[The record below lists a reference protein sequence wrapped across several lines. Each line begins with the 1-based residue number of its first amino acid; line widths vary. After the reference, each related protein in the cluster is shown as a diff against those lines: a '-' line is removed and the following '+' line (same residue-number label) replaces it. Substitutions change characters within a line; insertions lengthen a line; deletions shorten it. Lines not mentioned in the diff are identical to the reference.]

1 MPTIEELFRSK
12 QILSGDNEIATADV
26 LVDSQSKKYKDDIVA
41 SDGSII
47 EAPIRAYQTKQ
58 TKSGKTEA
66 FLTQIRNSKDLVI
79 SSNDSMLNDT
89 AFVLANKLRKNTS
102 LTVRKGETFAE
113 QEAVGLRQIRLFSEP
128 VIYGTDIF
136 RINTKTTSLVTTM
149 KNAAGGVDS
158 NLLQKAVGGLK
169 TLGNKIASKLG
180 IQFPQTMIP
189 SNIVVNGKF
198 TAGVEPKTME
208 TLATIK
214 QDAAGNLMGK
224 FLQQSVK
231 GVPTQIL
238 TNLKQNGTTL
248 VKNELGKLFKS
259 SGISAAQQNLGITVE
274 GGIRY
279 DSYTMYSNT
288 VLPTQNDNILLRND
302 LSSKLEQ
309 YKKLQNQ
316 GKLEIDSS
324 NSVGNQFSK
333 LKNVAVGGQKAND
346 LFSQMGGTSGTLL
359 PGGIGFIPPTGNI
372 KRLPAEYKESPLEA
386 QQILGLRILDRIG
399 RSKSGLDPYV
409 KNLFD
414 KDATY
419 ENTIDDTID
428 DDAILRRGDLSTA
441 YVTSLRNAALLAGTP
456 INKITDLLKSP
467 IKYTSG
473 AKERFKGRQLKHGGK
488 IGDSEPYI
496 GDIKDIIETK
506 RGISSLYG
514 DFLNSKTP
522 YESTG
527 EKEKVKDGT
536 ILDDYDFVTLKFF
549 SPAIGTAVNFRATI
563 SGLSETFT
571 PSWDTNKF
579 VGNPFNF
586 YTYNSVERSVTFNFK
601 VFSMSLSEH
610 QAAWSRLTFLA
621 TMVYPQGYSD
631 KVSYATPPI
640 IRFTLGNMYQ
650 NKTAFIESLTYTVDD
665 NTPWEVGVELPKFS
679 KDYILPKIVDVGIT
693 LKLIETPGS
702 TYSFAGNYAKR
713 LYGFGTI
720 DAAIR
725 SKFEEANNLNPDG
738 SPKKSTTN
746 AEPKGVTVDASVLQ
760 GLGMKDYAADF
771 GANLQKVENPL
782 KKANKFNL
790 DAIKPIKAP
799 PLGVSGYYKSLNEG
813 KSSLLQQSAMSVTP
827 GSAEANLNLIEP
839 KAEGLTDA
847 ENAAWKAFATTQLNS

>member
-47 EAPIRAYQTKQ
+47 AAPIRAYQTKQ

-66 FLTQIRNSKDLVI
+66 FLTQIRNSKDLEI
-79 SSNDSMLNDT
+79 SSNDSALNGT

-102 LTVRKGETFAE
+102 LTVRTGETFRE
-113 QEAVGLRQIRLFSEP
+113 QELVGLRQLRLFSEP

-189 SNIVVNGKF
+189 SNIAVNGKF
-198 TAGVEPKTME
+198 TVGKEPNTME

-231 GVPTQIL
+231 GTPTQIL
-238 TNLKQNGTTL
+238 TNLKQNGVTL

-302 LSSKLEQ
+302 LSSRLEQ
-309 YKKLQNQ
+309 YKKLQRQ
-316 GKLEIDSS
+316 GRLEIDSS

-333 LKNVAVGGQKAND
+333 LKNVTVGGQKAND
-346 LFSQMGGTSGTLL
+346 LFSQMGGTSGTVL
-359 PGGIGFIPPTGNI
+359 PGGIGFIPPTGRI
-372 KRLPAEYKESPLEA
+372 QSPPKDLKLSGK
-386 QQILGLRILDRIG
+386 QQQVILGTRIEERLRRNALG
-399 RSKSGLDPYV
+399 VDPYFQ
-409 KNLFD
+409 NLFD
-414 KDATY
+414 KDAKY
-419 ENTIDDTID
+419 EDTLDETID
-428 DDAILRRGDLSTA
+428 DDSIFKRGDLSSA
-441 YVTSLRNAALLAGTP
+441 YATSLINAARLAGVAQP
-456 INKITDLLKSP
+456 KVSDLLKAP
-467 IKYTSG
+467 VKYTDG
-473 AKERFKGRQLKHGGK
+473 AKERFKGRAAKNSNK
-488 IGDSEPYI
+488 ISDTEPYI
-496 GDIKDIIETK
+496 RDTTFTIDEK
-506 RGISSLYG
+506 RGINTHS
-514 DFLNSKTP
+514 DFLNSKSP
-522 YESTG
+522 YESAG
-527 EKEKVKDGT
+527 EKAQLKDGT
-536 ILDDYDFVTLKFF
+536 FFDDYDFVTLKFW
-549 SPAIGTAVNFRATI
+549 SLSVGTAVNFRATI
-563 SGLSETFT
+563 SGLTETFA

-601 VFSMSLSEH
+601 VFSMSITEH

-631 KVSYATPPI
+631 NVLYATPPI
-640 IRFTLGNMYQ
+640 IKFTLGNMYQ
-650 NKTAFIESLTYTVDD
+650 NKSAFIESLTYTIDD
-665 NTPWEVGVELPKFS
+665 NTTWEDGIQNAHIAKN
-679 KDYILPKIVDVGIT
+679 YILPKIVDVSIT
-693 LKLIETPGS
+693 LKLIESIGT
-702 TYSFAGNYAKR
+702 TYSFKNKYAKR

-720 DAAIR
+720 DAAVR
-725 SKFEEANNLNPDG
+725 SKYEEANNLNPDG

-782 KKANKFNL
+782 NKANKFNL
-790 DAIKPIKAP
+790 DSIKPIKAP
-799 PLGVSGYYKSLNEG
+799 PLGISSYYKSLNEG
-813 KSSLLQQSAMSVTP
+813 KSSLLQRSGMSVSP

-847 ENAAWKAFATTQLNS
+847 QNAAWEAFATTQLNS